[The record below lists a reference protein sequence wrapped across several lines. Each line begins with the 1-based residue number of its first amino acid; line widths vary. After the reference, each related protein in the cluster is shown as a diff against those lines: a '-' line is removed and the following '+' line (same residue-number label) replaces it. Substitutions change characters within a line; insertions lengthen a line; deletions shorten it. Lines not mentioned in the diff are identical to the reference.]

1 MSDCNMRASPIYSD
15 RNHFFWNILAPIRE
29 FQILVLSYCTKVESR
44 LSSDY
49 SYVSHSKIVR
59 V

>member
-1 MSDCNMRASPIYSD
+1 MSDCNMRTSPIYSD
-15 RNHFFWNILAPIRE
+15 RNYFFRSILVQIRELQILA
-29 FQILVLSYCTKVESR
+29 LSYCTKVESR

-49 SYVSHSKIVR
+49 SYVFHSKIVR